1 MDELIT
7 KLYQKNIIIFKNI
20 TLKNGLISPIYV
32 NFLKL
37 FEDKNLLNIFLNEFN
52 TFINEQ
58 IYFEQIYGFDN
69 LSKNICTLLY
79 YKYNLVNI
87 FNINNINDNDN
98 YSDNIDTNIL
108 IIKENYGLSDKSKI
122 KIRNQSIE
130 SIVFLIKYGNI
141 KDIKIKHLCFL
152 DNMYI
157 LSILYQK
164 RILNHEKYFNYFK
177 IIFNI
182 RDIKNKQITINN
194 IELKSKIIFD
204 TTHIEKLDIKDFIKT
219 LDYICPHISLIKIN
233 MQIFSNNISSIL
245 KLLVY
250 HNIIIIDYLNQNTI
264 NLLEETCR
272 DANKNYTDYIIN
284 VLNIVD
290 LLKPYDFKMN
300 YLINDN
306 INIPEF
312 AYTRLRLL
320 NMIKPN
326 QFILG
331 FITNHHEYIFDN
343 KLKIGYYENTIN
355 NDILEKKLL
364 LFNYDLLIT
373 NNAKNIINLKQ
384 MIDNIMH

>member
-87 FNINNINDNDN
+87 FNINNINDN